1 LGWPGAGSIGTASL
15 YAAICWAVFM
25 PGRAHAQL
33 LERYEPTGIPG
44 YPDWFTDSVQPAHD
58 TGYEPMPIK
67 LGAVQVD
74 PVLSEGVGYDTNVL
88 NSKTAISSPSIET
101 AASVHAGTTWAR
113 NAIDLSITAD
123 DIRYLDAAAQSYTDW
138 TASAGGRW
146 DIDEDNATLAF
157 SHANIVSL
165 PTQIGTFGF
174 FEPLRTVIEDGR
186 GSYQWN
192 MGRFSATPSVDIAD
206 YTNSGGGSSENEV
219 RRDDRIAYTA
229 TLSLAYALSSGA
241 SLVLIGSDTQARFS
255 YTLPGT
261 PVLNYG
267 DASILAGIDVHP
279 EGVLRYRAL
288 IGYEQLDYAKSGLP
302 GVSAP
307 AAELDA
313 VWQPT
318 ALTTLT
324 GRVTQSLQNSP
335 GATTGTYTYTAVHA
349 RIDHAYLRNLILDA
363 SVDYQAGD
371 FTDSNERQSVF
382 AANLGARWQLNRG
395 LELSVNESFQ
405 ALQATGG
412 TRLSTTRN
420 VVSVQVTFRPGAFD

>member
-1 LGWPGAGSIGTASL
+1 
-15 YAAICWAVFM
+15 M
-25 PGRAHAQL
+25 
-33 LERYEPTGIPG
+33 LERYEPTGVPG
-44 YPDWFTDSVQPAHD
+44 YPDWFTDGVKPTQD
-58 TGYEPMPIK
+58 TGYEPISISV
-67 LGAVQVD
+67 GSVQVD
-74 PVLSEGVGYDTNVL
+74 PVLTEGAGYDNNVL
-88 NSKTAISSPSIET
+88 NSPHKLSSPSIET
-101 AASVHAGTTWAR
+101 AASLHAGTTWAR

-123 DIRYLDAAAQSYTDW
+123 DMRYLDAAPQSYTNW
-138 TASAGGRW
+138 TASAGGRL
-146 DIDEDNATLAF
+146 DIGEDNATLAF

-165 PTQIGTFGF
+165 PTEIGTFGF
-174 FEPLRTVIEDGR
+174 FQPLRTVIDDGR

-192 MGRFSATPSVDIAD
+192 LGKFSAAPSFDIAA
-206 YTNSGGGSSENEV
+206 YANSGGGDANTQV

-229 TLSLAYALSSGA
+229 TLSLAYALSAGTSI
-241 SLVLIGSDTQARFS
+241 VLIGSDTQARFS

-261 PVLNYG
+261 PVLDYG
-267 DASILAGIDVHP
+267 DASILAGIDIHP

-288 IGYEQLDYAKSGLP
+288 IGYERLDYTTSGLP

-349 RIDHAYLRNLILDA
+349 RIDHAYLRNLILNA
-363 SVDYQAGD
+363 GLDYQSGD
-371 FTDSNERQSVF
+371 FTDSSEHQSVF
-382 AANLGARWQLNRG
+382 SANLGARWQINRG
-395 LELSVNESFQ
+395 LALSVNESFQ
-405 ALQATGG
+405 SLQATGAV
-412 TRLSTTRN
+412 SQSSTRN

>member
-1 LGWPGAGSIGTASL
+1 MPVRKASFFAAVCFAGL
-15 YAAICWAVFM
+15 L

-44 YPDWFTDSVQPAHD
+44 YPDWFTDSVQPTQD
-58 TGYEPMPIK
+58 TGYEPLPLK

-74 PVLSEGVGYDTNVL
+74 PVLSEAVGYDNNVL
-88 NSKTAISSPSIET
+88 NSPHKISSASLET
-101 AASVHAGTTWAR
+101 DASLHAGTTWAR

-123 DIRYLDAAAQSYTDW
+123 DMRYLEAAPQSYTDW
-138 TASAGGRW
+138 TASAGGRL
-146 DIDEDNATLAF
+146 DFDEDHATLAF

-165 PTQIGTFGF
+165 PTEIGTFGF
-174 FEPLRTVIEDGR
+174 FQPLRTVIEDGR
-186 GSYQWN
+186 GSYQMN
-192 MGRFSATPSVDIAD
+192 FGKFSATPSFDIAS
-206 YTNSGGGSSENEV
+206 YTNSGGGDSENDV

-229 TLSLAYALSSGA
+229 TLSLAYALSTGT
-241 SLVLIGSDTQARFS
+241 SLVLIGSYTQARFS
-255 YTLPGT
+255 YTQPGT
-261 PVLNYG
+261 PVLDYG
-267 DASILAGIDVHP
+267 DASVLAGIDIHP

-288 IGYEQLDYAKSGLP
+288 VGYEQLDYTKSGLP

-313 VWQPT
+313 VWTPT

-363 SVDYQAGD
+363 SIDYQSAD
-371 FTDSNERQSVF
+371 FTDSSEHQSVF
-382 AANLGARWQLNRG
+382 SANAGARWQLNRG
-395 LELSVNESFQ
+395 LALSVNESFQ
-405 ALQATGG
+405 ALQASGG
-412 TRLSTTRN
+412 ISRSSTRN